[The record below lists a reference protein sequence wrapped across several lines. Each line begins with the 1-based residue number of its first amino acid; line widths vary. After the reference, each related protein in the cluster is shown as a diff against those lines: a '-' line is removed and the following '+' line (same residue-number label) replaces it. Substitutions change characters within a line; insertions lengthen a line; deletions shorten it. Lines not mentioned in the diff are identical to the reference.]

1 MKSSDFGERIKTLRV
16 LLNKTQKEFA
26 KYIGIPQPSMSAYEN
41 GKNKPTIEV
50 LINIAEKCSVSI
62 DWLCGRQTGSALA
75 DLSDVAS
82 FLYKL
87 VETNEIG
94 CKIEVH
100 DHLENGLDL
109 EADGETDDQNRWW
122 TSLTF
127 YGNDKEHKYNGD
139 VCQII
144 QKVYENISDLESYA
158 LSTESYET
166 EKEKTIDYYNLP
178 LTKRVFPELSREER
192 MKKHIEFLKER
203 GEI

>member
-1 MKSSDFGERIKTLRV
+1 
-16 LLNKTQKEFA
+16 
-26 KYIGIPQPSMSAYEN
+26 MSAYKN

-50 LINIAEKCSVSI
+50 LINIAEKCNVSI

-75 DLSDVAS
+75 DLPDVAS
-82 FLYKL
+82 FMYKL

-94 CKIEVH
+94 CKIKVH

-109 EADGETDDQNRWW
+109 EEGGETDDRNRWW

-178 LTKRVFPELSREER
+178 LTKREFPELSREER
-192 MKKHIEFLKER
+192 MKKHIEFLKGR